1 MSRVENR
8 RDYQDVVEAP
18 FSVFSTPVTAAFH
31 FADDTLRHEVVGI
44 CEIIVRPGINVDFAN
59 CPTRDAEALMG
70 IAISVANASAE
81 AAAVAAVSSPLLDE
95 PVQDAKGVVFN
106 V

>member
-1 MSRVENR
+1 MGHFRNHCPAR
-8 RDYQDVVEAP
+8 LGQCGFYQ
-18 FSVFSTPVTAAFH
+18 
-31 FADDTLRHEVVGI
+31 
-44 CEIIVRPGINVDFAN
+44 

-70 IAISVANASAE
+70 IGNSVGNTSAE